1 MKIAIARSLK
11 YVLAVAIFS
20 TAFTSLGRKATE
32 NWATKSGKDKT
43 DILAGDTHLKKTAAS
58 EMQILKRQPDTS
70 QAKEIQLA
78 LHRCGFLPQKEI
90 DGFLGATTINA
101 IKSFQSSVDIGVD
114 GIYGPITS
122 SLGEKCN

>member
-1 MKIAIARSLK
+1 MTIAIARPLK
-11 YVLAVAIFS
+11 YVLAVAKIS
-20 TAFTSLGRKATE
+20 TVFTSLGRKATE
-32 NWATKSGKDKT
+32 NWATNSVKDKT
-43 DILAGDTHLKKTAAS
+43 EKLPGDTHLEKTRAS
-58 EMQILKRQPDTS
+58 ELQILKRRPDTS

-101 IKSFQSSVDIGVD
+101 IKSFQSSADIGAD